1 MIFMFLKNFIIE
13 RSYGRKQ
20 DFQFLVEVFLRRR
33 KITSWKYELYPRSI
47 KYTRHDKLW

>member
-20 DFQFLVEVFLRRR
+20 DFQFLVEVGFFKEG
-33 KITSWKYELYPRSI
+33 KITS
-47 KYTRHDKLW
+47 